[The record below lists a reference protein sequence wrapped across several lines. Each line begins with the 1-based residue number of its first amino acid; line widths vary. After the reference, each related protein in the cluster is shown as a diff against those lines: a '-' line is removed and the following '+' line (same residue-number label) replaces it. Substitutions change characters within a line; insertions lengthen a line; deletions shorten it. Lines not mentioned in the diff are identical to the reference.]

1 MVQCFRKK
9 KKVYLQVKIAVL
21 LAEIGYDS
29 QCRFLDG
36 ILKKALPDQ
45 SDVYIFTCDAEGYTA
60 RNKYESGEFIIYSL
74 PDFSCFDAVI
84 VNLDTIH
91 SMSAVSDLTER
102 LRASGKPCIS
112 INREIEGFVNIL
124 LDNYSG
130 LWGVLDHLHT
140 VHSVNSAFYISG
152 PEDNVDAQERLA
164 TVTKYFGS
172 IGRPLGR
179 EDIAWGDYTLR
190 SGYVMMDTYLR
201 SGRPLPDAVLAA
213 NDKMAI
219 GALNRLKESGI
230 RVPEDVI
237 VTGYDNSNLARISY
251 PGLTSVSRDEIHCG
265 SLAYE
270 FAKQAVTTGVM
281 PESIRMEGKPVFSS
295 SCGCEDRDAPEV
307 SVVREKYARNVFS
320 YESKLNQ
327 LKALMAEAT
336 ALSSYEEL
344 LQAAKTF
351 IKESA
356 LKEVYIAINDDPEE
370 YKNEISN
377 VASGIEIGRDITAYS
392 EKFTVDLAYKD
403 GVFYDRMEISRQ
415 ELIPQGIS
423 GTSSSNLCYFLPL
436 HHQEHC
442 YGYIAFANQQEL
454 IEEPFMQ
461 LFTLLVSNSL
471 ESVYQRHVM
480 EEMMKRL
487 DVLRVADELTGVLNR
502 AGAKQYYPSFI
513 AKAFDEMRLPAILF
527 ADMDSLKSVNDRFG
541 HEEGDR
547 YITAIASVLK
557 ASCGKDDILTRFG
570 GDEFVIITSVASAE
584 ELDKKVRRIRLALES
599 YNIMNPAPYDR
610 GLSIGKY
617 ISTFS
622 EDIDLDAMISLADEE
637 MYFEKR
643 SKKRSAAR

>member
-1 MVQCFRKK
+1 MC
-9 KKVYLQVKIAVL
+9 LQVKIAVL

-36 ILKKALPDQ
+36 ILKKALPDH
-45 SDVYIFTCDAEGYTA
+45 SDVYVFTCDAEGYTA

-91 SMSAVSDLTER
+91 NMSAVSDLVER

-112 INREIEGFVNIL
+112 INREIDGFICIL
-124 LDNYSG
+124 LDNHSG
-130 LWGVLDHLHT
+130 LWAVLEHLHT
-140 VHSVNSAFYISG
+140 VHAVNSAFYISG
-152 PEDNVDAQERLA
+152 PKDNADAQERLA
-164 TVTKYFGS
+164 TVTEYFKS
-172 IGRPLGR
+172 IDHPLYD
-179 EDIAWGDYTLR
+179 ENIAYGDYSLH
-190 SGYVMMDTYLR
+190 SGYLMMDAYLC

-219 GALNRLKESGI
+219 GALNRLKESGV

-237 VTGYDNSNLARISY
+237 VTGYDNSNLARISN

-295 SCGCEDRDAPEV
+295 SCGCEDRDAPDV
-307 SVVREKYARNVFS
+307 SVVREKFAQNVYS
-320 YESKLNQ
+320 YEHKLDQ
-327 LKALMAEAT
+327 LKALMAEST
-336 ALSSYEEL
+336 ALTSYEEL
-344 LQAAKTF
+344 LQVAKFF
-351 IKESA
+351 IKDSS

-370 YKNEISN
+370 YKDEISN

-403 GVFYDRMEISRQ
+403 GAFYDRMEISRQ

-423 GTSSSNLCYFLPL
+423 GTSSGNLCYFLPL

-480 EEMMKRL
+480 EEIMTRL
-487 DVLRVADELTGVLNR
+487 NALRVADELTGVLNR
-502 AGAKQYYPSFI
+502 AGAKQYYPSII
-513 AKAFDEMRLPAILF
+513 AKAFDEMLLPAVLF
-527 ADMDSLKSVNDRFG
+527 ADMDALKSVNDRFG

-547 YITAIASVLK
+547 YINAIASVLK
-557 ASCGKDDILTRFG
+557 ASCSRDDILTRFG
-570 GDEFVIITSVASAE
+570 GDEFVIITAVDSEE
-584 ELDKKVRRIRLALES
+584 ELDKRIRKIHMALES
-599 YNIMNPAPYDR
+599 YNIMNPVPYER
-610 GLSIGKY
+610 GMSIGKY
-617 ISTFS
+617 ISVS
-622 EDIDLDAMISLADEE
+622 GADADLDEMIRLADAE

-643 SKKRSAAR
+643 RKKTQ